1 MVPVMS
7 AEDIHDATET
17 FERYGVPADRIFNE
31 VMRAR
36 YLDYVLFL
44 KPENVQY
51 GISIEDLYENMKKTS
66 DRLGLYEGDEDLYVK
81 AYTFALRVDPM
92 VFAPG
97 VGERNR
103 QLQLLLAEVV
113 EKAKKAKSKV
123 LFSGV
128 ESYMIYLA
136 HIADQLPDK
145 RLAFAVK
152 DEIWK
157 KRLQLV
163 FPRCRLMTTAEIEKD
178 TETYD
183 YIFNEE
189 TENVGNTAALLK
201 RLSGEGAMDTLISV
215 EAMMDESNESGSA
228 RQEMAGSGKLSAFYD
243 AAVAGREYDFLRFV
257 PSSDTISFGET
268 DFSGESL
275 KLDEKLSLPLETFR
289 EAGEWNYDIY
299 AFNGSPAIQA
309 ILSANVLQ
317 MEHTVGSE
325 YELVKPDPL
334 PKGTYAQLQAE
345 NIEDYGLDLSD
356 AAEGTF
362 DEGNEEILLK
372 GGDLAFTLYRG
383 RFTMAVIPEGL
394 EFLAGHGV
402 YGFRSRKAYTAPF
415 LKLYLDG
422 PVGHLFLENMKAG
435 NGYNL
440 AASRVLRT
448 PLPSADEETISQAD
462 RLCRNAVSQLAAAE
476 KKWKDAKRLSVGLMM
491 GH

>member
-17 FERYGVPADRIFNE
+17 FARYGVPADRIFNE

-66 DRLGLYEGDEDLYVK
+66 DRLGLYEGDEDTYVK

-97 VGERNR
+97 AGEKNR
-103 QLQLLLAEVV
+103 ELQLLLAEIV

-123 LFSGV
+123 LFSGA
-128 ESYMIYLA
+128 ESYMVYLA

-152 DEIWK
+152 DELWK

-163 FPRCRLMTTAEIEKD
+163 FPRCRLMTTAEIATD

-183 YIFNEE
+183 YIFDEE
-189 TENVGNTAALLK
+189 TENAGNISTLLK
-201 RLSGEGAMDTLISV
+201 RLSAEGSMDVLIST
-215 EAMMDESNESGSA
+215 ESMTDERDESKAA
-228 RQEMAGSGKLSAFYD
+228 RAEMADSGKLSAFYN
-243 AAVAGREYDFLRFV
+243 ASVAGKEYDFLRFI
-257 PSSDTISFGET
+257 PSSDTVSFGET

-275 KLDEKLSLPLETFR
+275 QLDEKLSLPMASFK

-317 MEHTVGSE
+317 MEHTVESE
-325 YELVKPDPL
+325 YELVKKAPL
-334 PKGTYAQLQAE
+334 PKGTYALLSAE

-356 AAEGTF
+356 IVEGTL
-362 DEGNEEILLK
+362 DERDEEILLK

-383 RFTMAVIPEGL
+383 RFAMAVIPEGL
-394 EFLAGHGV
+394 QFLAGEGV
-402 YGFRSRKAYTAPF
+402 YGFRSLGKYTAPF

-435 NGYNL
+435 DGYNL
-440 AASRVLRT
+440 TASRVLRT
-448 PLPSADEETISQAD
+448 PLPSADEERIARAD
-462 RLCRNAVSQLAAAE
+462 RLCRNAVSELAAAE
-476 KKWKDAKRLSVGLMM
+476 KQWKDAKRLSVNLMM